1 MKRIREAAPTEKK
14 GQLGAPSTS
23 TPVLLSKFYQGEGAS
38 TGSTGD
44 EGRIQVGREKVV
56 VDKSKGIQEGG
67 VMASQKQKKSFL
79 HHAPLRL
86 E

>member
-38 TGSTGD
+38 TGSTRD
-44 EGRIQVGREKVV
+44 EERMKFRREKVV
-56 VDKSKGIQEGG
+56 VDESKGTQEGG
-67 VMASQKQKKSFL
+67 VMALQKRKNSFL

-86 E
+86 G